1 EPLFGGRLARGL
13 VEPRLEQFPL
23 EIGLGPGGARRLEIA
38 PGPFRRALRLR
49 QRPGALRPSEVREHI
64 GHLALVQRQLVAQRR
79 QLAFEHRH
87 PLAML
92 GREPPGDRHRLGV
105 ADLGRQAAAPLGV
118 GEPLAL
124 RRQVALRPRHRVA
137 RLLHGQL
144 GLHHRLA
151 HATRQVP
158 HLPRRRRPSERGAQ
172 RVPQALE
179 HGPLALANRLRKE
192 RREHLLHRARFAL
205 GAGGPPALVL
215 LDGLLLAEALTA
227 LRAPILVNGH
237 GEFYVMPRPHGG
249 QVDAPPRG
257 VLWAVLVLLP
267 ARAAGQATGLVYGTV
282 TDSAG
287 APLADVTVSAAPA
300 AGP

>member
-105 ADLGRQAAAPLGV
+105 ADLGRQAP
-118 GEPLAL
+118 
-124 RRQVALRPRHRVA
+124 
-137 RLLHGQL
+137 
-144 GLHHRLA
+144 
-151 HATRQVP
+151 
-158 HLPRRRRPSERGAQ
+158 
-172 RVPQALE
+172 
-179 HGPLALANRLRKE
+179 
-192 RREHLLHRARFAL
+192 
-205 GAGGPPALVL
+205 
-215 LDGLLLAEALTA
+215 
-227 LRAPILVNGH
+227 
-237 GEFYVMPRPHGG
+237 
-249 QVDAPPRG
+249 APPRR
-257 VLWAVLVLLP
+257 ASP
-267 ARAAGQATGLVYGTV
+267 ARTAWPPPPPRACDAPGPAPPPAASPERARRAARPAGARTRAASSCEPSSQRTARTPAPPRAICTWGRRAAGAR
-282 TDSAG
+282 
-287 APLADVTVSAAPA
+287 APRWPA
-300 AGP
+300 AG